1 MAEIVN
7 LRRARK
13 RAAREKSSQT
23 ATEHRLAYGVTS
35 DQRIRGEADRQKA
48 RRTLDQHRID
58 RGDR

>member
-7 LRRARK
+7 LRMARK
-13 RAAREKSSQT
+13 RAKREKSSQV

-35 DQRIRGEADRQKA
+35 DQRIRGEAEREKA
-48 RRTLDQHRID
+48 KRTLDSHRID